1 MYICM
6 CTTVDH
12 HVIDRIT
19 LMWFPGIFLRLSFFF
34 FFQFDKRI
42 IDKWQ
47 HPSWKYVRTK
57 LITFLPAK
65 PKSCSLSYI
74 PDVIPEGNVA
84 KIKVTDVASKWA
96 GGALTYPEFGVS
108 VNPILTRGEILCPP
122 NYCLPTRIWKPKDI
136 LKGMSTIGPSQ
147 GLKIRSG
154 T

>member
-1 MYICM
+1 MIERFLHSFIELNVHMYIVCM

-19 LMWFPGIFLRLSFFF
+19 LMWFPGIFPRFSFFF

-57 LITFLPAK
+57 LITFRPAK

-84 KIKVTDVASKWA
+84 KIKVTDVVKGQLISKKNCRA
-96 GGALTYPEFGVS
+96 ITSSKKRTKRTQG
-108 VNPILTRGEILCPP
+108 NILSAFSSLW
-122 NYCLPTRIWKPKDI
+122 LF
-136 LKGMSTIGPSQ
+136 
-147 GLKIRSG
+147 
-154 T
+154 